1 MGVLA
6 LALALTTAA
15 SAPRSQGLNSTFG
28 TSDSDEPLAI
38 EAQEGIEWQQSNQ
51 VYIARG
57 AARATKGDVTVAAE
71 TLIAHYRPLEGGG
84 TEIWRI
90 EATGAVRITTPQ
102 ETATG
107 DKGIY
112 DIDQAVLVLTGRE
125 VSFATPTE
133 SITAKKSMEYWEDR
147 GLAVARGDAVAI
159 QDDKRL
165 RGDVLSAHL
174 REDAEGK
181 LKIYRVEAF
190 GNVEVASETEI
201 VRAQY
206 GDYNV
211 ESGIATLTGS
221 VKITKGQNQLNGDF
235 AEVDLNTGI
244 SKLLARPDTM
254 TGESGQV
261 HGIFVPKEKPEQTP

>member
-1 MGVLA
+1 MTVLVTGA
-6 LALALTTAA
+6 AGFIGYHAA
-15 SAPRSQGLNSTFG
+15 SAL
-28 TSDSDEPLAI
+28 
-38 EAQEGIEWQQSNQ
+38 
-51 VYIARG
+51 
-57 AARATKGDVTVAAE
+57 
-71 TLIAHYRPLEGGG
+71 
-84 TEIWRI
+84 
-90 EATGAVRITTPQ
+90 
-102 ETATG
+102 
-107 DKGIY
+107 
-112 DIDQAVLVLTGRE
+112 
-125 VSFATPTE
+125 
-133 SITAKKSMEYWEDR
+133 
-147 GLAVARGDAVAI
+147 VARGDAVAI

-174 REDAEGK
+174 KEDIDGQ
-181 LKIYRVEAF
+181 LSIYRVEAF
-190 GNVEVASETEI
+190 GHVEVASETEI

-244 SKLLARPDTM
+244 SKLLARPDTG